1 VCAIVRV
8 VEKCWRLVKPALPQA
23 FLVRVASFLLLHGFA
38 FWLRVTLRSVIQ
50 WLRWDNCCGQFRTR
64 TPRTCS
70 MAVSRFNCMKQLIES
85 KQEPAAA
92 HHHKTTATQLDPHVR
107 VAASSAR
114 RTPPLSNTL
123 HSPGLRT
130 SHSLELVSHCLGFC
144 FYAARTSTVWY
155 LVCAHHTSN
164 EVPRLHAPDAPSPC
178 PCADTV
184 SAQ

>member
-1 VCAIVRV
+1 MSSKSRA
-8 VEKCWRLVKPALPQA
+8 LV
-23 FLVRVASFLLLHGFA
+23 G
-38 FWLRVTLRSVIQ
+38 LRVRRCVCVTLS
-50 WLRWDNCCGQFRTR
+50 FRYQSER
-64 TPRTCS
+64 LPLKPS
-70 MAVSRFNCMKQLIES
+70 ES
-85 KQEPAAA
+85 KQKPAGA

-155 LVCAHHTSN
+155 LVCAHHTPN